1 MKSKPCVPLLT
12 GIVLS
17 LLLSATGLQAQQRQ
31 RIVPLP
37 GSQWKQKKDYDGF
50 MIGSYFQKVSART
63 ELVSFYA
70 FLEDTL
76 NTGGQWNVR
85 HYSPAKAKPLIV
97 IEEKRPVE
105 YLRLESGAS
114 QTPAGNWKNQGPW
127 TFRPAAIPAA
137 NLAVLIQYEVK
148 PQQPY
153 FVPAIVYRSKAPAQ
167 IKSYKAA
174 FIAGT
179 ALKGG
184 TYTVKQGKT
193 VLHKGNI
200 GQQLG
205 GASFNISIPVDKLPK
220 KGGIFQV
227 DVSLIESGQSNGP
240 QLVFDFYH
248 QPYKPE

>member
-1 MKSKPCVPLLT
+1 MKSKPCSLLFA
-12 GIVLS
+12 GVVLS
-17 LLLSATGLQAQQRQ
+17 LFLLTPGLQAQQRQ

-37 GSQWKQKKDYDGF
+37 GNQWKQKKDYGGF
-50 MIGSYFQKVSART
+50 VIGSYFQKVSART

-85 HYSPAKAKPLIV
+85 HFSPAKAKPLIV

-105 YLRLESGAS
+105 YLRLESGANL
-114 QTPAGNWKNQGPW
+114 TPAGDWKTQGPW
-127 TFRPAAIPAA
+127 TFHPSVIPVA

-148 PQQPY
+148 SKQPY
-153 FVPAIVYRSKAPAQ
+153 FVPAIIYRTKAPGQ
-167 IKSYKAA
+167 IKSYKAS
-174 FIAGT
+174 FIAGS

-184 TYTVKQGKT
+184 KYTVKQGKT
-193 VLHKGNI
+193 VVHKGNI

-220 KGGIFQV
+220 KGGLFQV
-227 DVSLIESGQSNGP
+227 DVSLIEMGQSNGP

-248 QPYKPE
+248 QPYP